1 MVDYMNTTTSNGRL
15 LPNWRET
22 LWCPHCHLNNRMRAA
37 VSFLTS
43 ASKPDDAIYL
53 TEFVTA
59 LFQVVASKRKR
70 TIGSE
75 YLRAGTA
82 QGATN
87 AVGVR
92 HEDVTRLSFPDSA
105 FNIIG
110 TFEVLEHVPNYRQAL
125 TEFFRCLRPGG
136 TLVISVP
143 FLLQSATTVT
153 RATVES
159 SGAITHLLPPEI
171 HGDPLNQDGVL
182 CFYHFGWDL
191 VGALTQTG
199 FQDAGLSIYWNP
211 RLGYVG
217 GYQLLITAR
226 KSG

>member
-1 MVDYMNTTTSNGRL
+1 
-15 LPNWRET
+15 
-22 LWCPHCHLNNRMRAA
+22 MRAA

-70 TIGSE
+70 SIGSE

-82 QGATN
+82 QGAAN

-125 TEFFRCLRPGG
+125 TEFFRCLRPAARW
-136 TLVISVP
+136 LSQCRFCFSLPLRSLARLSNRRAPSRISCRP
-143 FLLQSATTVT
+143 KST
-153 RATVES
+153 
-159 SGAITHLLPPEI
+159 AIPSIRMAYCVSTIL
-171 HGDPLNQDGVL
+171 
-182 CFYHFGWDL
+182 
-191 VGALTQTG
+191 
-199 FQDAGLSIYWNP
+199 AGISW
-211 RLGYVG
+211 
-217 GYQLLITAR
+217 AH
-226 KSG
+226 